1 MSCGLSDGELFVL
14 NYMYTKR
21 NFASNKGQH
30 CKKLE
35 DIFNKKFSPRPKFEK
50 AIKTL
55 LNKGYI
61 TQIRKKE
68 IKYYISNRKMTII
81 ALGSHD
87 YPVVIGRERLL

>member
-1 MSCGLSDGELFVL
+1 MSCGLSDGELFIL
-14 NYMYTKR
+14 NFLYKNR
-21 NFASNKGQH
+21 NLASNRGQH

-35 DIFNKKFSPRPKFEK
+35 DIFNRKFSPRPKFEK

-61 TQIRKKE
+61 AQIRKKD
-68 IKYYISNRKMTII
+68 IKYYISDIKMTSF

-87 YPVVIGRERLL
+87 YPVVIGRERPL